1 MSTPNPCGRLYLI
14 PSMIGKCPADYCIPP
29 YNIQIVNRLSHFIVE
44 ETSSAYRTLRHI
56 GFNGSFD
63 NVTLYQLNEHSRPE
77 DITEYLECTKDDHD
91 IGLLSEAGLP
101 CLADP
106 GAYVVRLAHS
116 KDIQVIP
123 LTGPSSI
130 VSAIISS
137 GMNGQC
143 FAFHGYLPI
152 KSPQKENKIKS
163 CEKYSAEFHQ
173 TQVFIE
179 APYRNN
185 QLFNTL
191 ISICLPTTL
200 LSIACNVNSD
210 DEYISMKSISEWRK
224 SDAPDLHKKP
234 TVFCL
239 LAN

>member
-1 MSTPNPCGRLYLI
+1 
-14 PSMIGKCPADYCIPP
+14 
-29 YNIQIVNRLSHFIVE
+29 
-44 ETSSAYRTLRHI
+44 LRHI

-77 DITEYLECTKDDHD
+77 DITEYLECTKDGHD

-200 LSIACNVNSD
+200 LSVACNVNSD